1 MESIR
6 YFFGTLFGGLFDR
19 LSDQI
24 RYKITDVAES
34 KIRET
39 VDKPFNQSAKN
50 KQEPIDDRQNQNLKS

>member
-1 MESIR
+1 MESIG
-6 YFFGTLFGGLFDR
+6 YFFSRFFGGLFDR

-24 RYKITDVAES
+24 RYKITDFAES

-50 KQEPIDDRQNQNLKS
+50 KQQPIDDRQNENLKS